1 MQNDHKEVQPMKRKN
16 RKRKCKKRHH
26 KKFENNNSQK
36 ETKVVKL
43 KEMLTA
49 AFKIHDVQFFL
60 LVKSKLL
67 FVFMYILKISH
78 WALMATN
85 WKFGGSISQ

>member
-16 RKRKCKKRHH
+16 TKRKCKKRHH

-49 AFKIHDVQFFL
+49 TIFSTGKVKAPVCVHVYIKNISLGTYGYQLEIWQFD
-60 LVKSKLL
+60 
-67 FVFMYILKISH
+67 
-78 WALMATN
+78 
-85 WKFGGSISQ
+85 

>member
-1 MQNDHKEVQPMKRKN
+1 MQNDHKEVQSMKRKN
-16 RKRKCKKRHH
+16 TKRKCKKRHH

-60 LVKSKLL
+60 LVKSKL
-67 FVFMYILKISH
+67 KISH

>member
-16 RKRKCKKRHH
+16 TRKCKKRHH

-49 AFKIHDVQFFL
+49 AFKIHDVQFSSGK
-60 LVKSKLL
+60 VKAP
-67 FVFMYILKISH
+67 VCVHVYIKNISLGTYGYQLEI
-78 WALMATN
+78 WR
-85 WKFGGSISQ
+85 FD